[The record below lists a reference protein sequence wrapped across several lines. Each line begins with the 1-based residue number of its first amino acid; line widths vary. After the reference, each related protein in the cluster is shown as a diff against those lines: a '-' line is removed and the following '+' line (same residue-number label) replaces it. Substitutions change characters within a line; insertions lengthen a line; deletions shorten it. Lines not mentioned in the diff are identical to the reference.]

1 MDERPS
7 DKSLGVFGTIVFHLL
22 LLLALIFIS
31 ISSVDPGD
39 EGILVALG
47 DSPTGQGQFTPSS
60 SAPAAQ
66 TSTPP
71 ASQPASTPP
80 PTPSA
85 STPARQQVLT
95 QNTEEAPA
103 ISAQEKARQEEQK
116 RIAEQERQ
124 RQAEIERQRK
134 AEQERQRQ
142 EELER
147 QRIAELE
154 RQKREQQAQQAADAR
169 NAASV
174 AFSNSGSNSQSAG
187 DTGGSGTQ
195 GALTDDPNV
204 NNGIGTGQE
213 SKGVDYILDL
223 KGRNYIG
230 KRPKPVYNEQESGR
244 VVVRIV
250 VDREGR
256 VTHAEYRL
264 HGSTTPSSALINAA
278 IDAAR
283 KTRFNSDPNAT
294 PFQEGTITYV
304 FDLIS
309 DP

>member
-147 QRIAELE
+147 QREAELE
-154 RQKREQQAQQAADAR
+154 RQKREQQAAAAR
-169 NAASV
+169 KAVSG
-174 AFSNSGSNSQSAG
+174 AFSYSGSNSQSAG
-187 DTGGSGTQ
+187 DTGSSGTQ
-195 GALTDDPNV
+195 GALTGDPNAT
-204 NNGIGTGQE
+204 NRTGTGLG
-213 SKGVDYILDL
+213 SKGDEYSLQ
-223 KGRNYIG
+223 GRNLIG
-230 KRPKPVYNEQESGR
+230 SLPKPVYNVQESGR

-256 VTHAEYRL
+256 VTHAEHRL
-264 HGSTTPSSALINAA
+264 QGSTTTSSALINAA

-283 KTRFNSDPNAT
+283 KARFNSDPNAT
-294 PFQEGTITYV
+294 SSQEGTITYV
-304 FDLIS
+304 FDLN
-309 DP
+309 

>member
-154 RQKREQQAQQAADAR
+154 RQKREQQAAAAH
-169 NAASV
+169 NAVSG
-174 AFSNSGSNSQSAG
+174 AFSKSGSNSQSAG

-195 GALTDDPNV
+195 GAPNV
-204 NNGIGTGQE
+204 TNWTGTGLGSE
-213 SKGVDYILDL
+213 GVEYSHSL
-223 KGRNYIG
+223 KGRTADG
-230 KRPKPVYNEQESGR
+230 EWPRPEYPIEEQGT
-244 VVVRIV
+244 VVVNIT
-250 VDREGR
+250 VDKNGNVIR
-256 VTHAEYRL
+256 AEATPSGSTFQNKELWRAAERAAYKAKFNKAPEAAAEQ
-264 HGSTTPSSALINAA
+264 HGS
-278 IDAAR
+278 
-283 KTRFNSDPNAT
+283 
-294 PFQEGTITYV
+294 ITYH
-304 FDLIS
+304 FNLE
-309 DP
+309 

>member
-1 MDERPS
+1 
-7 DKSLGVFGTIVFHLL
+7 VFHLL

-39 EGILVALG
+39 EGILVELG

-147 QRIAELE
+147 QRTAELE
-154 RQKREQQAQQAADAR
+154 RQKREQQAADAH
-169 NAASV
+169 NTVSG
-174 AFSNSGSNSQSAG
+174 AFSKSQSAG
-187 DTGGSGTQ
+187 GTGGSGTQ
-195 GALTDDPNV
+195 GGLTDDPNAT
-204 NNGIGTGQE
+204 NRTGTGRGSE
-213 SKGVDYILDL
+213 GVKYSLE
-223 KGRNYIG
+223 GRDPDGELPRPEYPIEEQG
-230 KRPKPVYNEQESGR
+230 K
-244 VVVRIV
+244 VVVNIT
-250 VDREGR
+250 VDKNGNVIR
-256 VTHAEYRL
+256 AEATPSGSTFQNKELWRAAERAAYKAKFNKAPEAAAEQ
-264 HGSTTPSSALINAA
+264 HGS
-278 IDAAR
+278 
-283 KTRFNSDPNAT
+283 
-294 PFQEGTITYV
+294 ITYH
-304 FDLIS
+304 FKLE
-309 DP
+309 

>member
-39 EGILVALG
+39 EGILVELG

-154 RQKREQQAQQAADAR
+154 RQKREQQAADAR
-169 NAASV
+169 NTV
-174 AFSNSGSNSQSAG
+174 SGALSKSQSAG

-195 GALTDDPNV
+195 GALTGDHNATNKWV
-204 NNGIGTGQE
+204 E
-213 SKGVDYILDL
+213 HSL
-223 KGRNYIG
+223 KGRDPDGEWPRPEYPIEEQG
-230 KRPKPVYNEQESGR
+230 K
-244 VVVRIV
+244 VVVNIT
-250 VDREGR
+250 VDKNGNVIR
-256 VTHAEYRL
+256 AEATPSGSTFQNKELWRAAERAAYKAKFNKAPEAAAEQ
-264 HGSTTPSSALINAA
+264 HGS
-278 IDAAR
+278 
-283 KTRFNSDPNAT
+283 
-294 PFQEGTITYV
+294 ITYH
-304 FDLIS
+304 FNLK
-309 DP
+309 

>member
-147 QRIAELE
+147 Q
-154 RQKREQQAQQAADAR
+154 KREQQAAAVR
-169 NAASV
+169 NTVSGALSD
-174 AFSNSGSNSQSAG
+174 SGSNSQSAG
-187 DTGGSGTQ
+187 DTDGSGTQ
-195 GALTDDPNV
+195 GALTGDHNATNKWV
-204 NNGIGTGQE
+204 E
-213 SKGVDYILDL
+213 HSL
-223 KGRNYIG
+223 KGRDPDGEWPRPEYPIEEQG
-230 KRPKPVYNEQESGR
+230 K
-244 VVVRIV
+244 VVVNIT
-250 VDREGR
+250 VDKNGNVIR
-256 VTHAEYRL
+256 AEATPSGSTFQNKELWRAAERAAYKAKFNKAPEAAAEQ
-264 HGSTTPSSALINAA
+264 HGS
-278 IDAAR
+278 
-283 KTRFNSDPNAT
+283 
-294 PFQEGTITYV
+294 ITYH
-304 FDLIS
+304 FNLK
-309 DP
+309 

>member
-154 RQKREQQAQQAADAR
+154 RQKREQQAQQAA
-169 NAASV
+169 AAHTTVSG
-174 AFSNSGSNSQSAG
+174 AFSKSQSAG

-195 GALTDDPNV
+195 DALTIDPNAT
-204 NNGIGTGQE
+204 NRTRTGPG
-213 SKGVDYILDL
+213 SKEGDGYSPEYSL
-223 KGRNYIG
+223 KGRTAEKSPRPEYPIEEHG
-230 KRPKPVYNEQESGR
+230 K

-256 VTHAEYRL
+256 VTHAEHRL
-264 HGSTTPSSALINAA
+264 QGSTTTSSALINAA

-294 PFQEGTITYV
+294 PSQEGTITYV

-309 DP
+309 TSTD

>member
-95 QNTEEAPA
+95 QNTDEAPA

-154 RQKREQQAQQAADAR
+154 RQKREQQAAAAR
-169 NAASV
+169 NAVSG

-195 GALTDDPNV
+195 GALTGDPNAT
-204 NNGIGTGQE
+204 NRTGTGLGSSGSGFSLQ
-213 SKGVDYILDL
+213 
-223 KGRNYIG
+223 GRNLIG
-230 KRPKPVYNEQESGR
+230 SLPKPVYNVQESGR

-256 VTHAEYRL
+256 VTHAEHRL
-264 HGSTTPSSALINAA
+264 QGSTTTSSALINAA

-283 KTRFNSDPNAT
+283 KARFNSDPNAT
-294 PFQEGTITYV
+294 SSQEGTITYV
-304 FDLIS
+304 FDLN
-309 DP
+309 

>member
-103 ISAQEKARQEEQK
+103 ISAREKARQEEQK

-134 AEQERQRQ
+134 AEQERQHQ
-142 EELER
+142 E
-147 QRIAELE
+147 ELE
-154 RQKREQQAQQAADAR
+154 RQKREQQAADAR
-169 NAASV
+169 KDVSR
-174 AFSNSGSNSQSAG
+174 AFSYSDSNSQSAG

-195 GALTDDPNV
+195 GGFIGDPNAT
-204 NNGIGTGQE
+204 NRPGTGLG
-213 SKGVDYILDL
+213 SKDVKYSLE
-223 KGRNYIG
+223 GRNHIG
-230 KRPKPVYNEQESGR
+230 NLPKPVYNVQESGR

-256 VTHAEYRL
+256 VTHAEHRL
-264 HGSTTPSSALINAA
+264 QGSTTTSSALINAA

-294 PFQEGTITYV
+294 PSQEGTITYV
-304 FDLIS
+304 FDLIPTLT
-309 DP
+309 D

>member
-154 RQKREQQAQQAADAR
+154 RQKREQQAQQAAAVR
-169 NAASV
+169 NTVSGAL
-174 AFSNSGSNSQSAG
+174 SNSGSNSQSEG

-195 GALTDDPNV
+195 GALTGDPNV
-204 NNGIGTGQE
+204 TNRTGTGQGSE
-213 SKGVDYILDL
+213 GVDYSHSL
-223 KGRNYIG
+223 KGRTADGEWPRPEYPIEEQG
-230 KRPKPVYNEQESGR
+230 K
-244 VVVRIV
+244 VVVNV
-250 VDREGR
+250 TVDKNGNVIR
-256 VTHAEYRL
+256 AEATPYGSTFQNKELWRAAERAAFKAKFNKAPEAAAEQ
-264 HGSTTPSSALINAA
+264 HGS
-278 IDAAR
+278 
-283 KTRFNSDPNAT
+283 
-294 PFQEGTITYV
+294 ITYH
-304 FDLIS
+304 FNLK
-309 DP
+309 

>member
-39 EGILVALG
+39 EGILVELG

-147 QRIAELE
+147 Q
-154 RQKREQQAQQAADAR
+154 KREQQAAAAR
-169 NAASV
+169 IAVSE

-195 GALTDDPNV
+195 GALTGDPNAT
-204 NNGIGTGQE
+204 NRTGTGLGN
-213 SKGVDYILDL
+213 KGVEYSL
-223 KGRNYIG
+223 KGRNHIG
-230 KRPKPVYNEQESGR
+230 NLPKPVYNVQESGR

-256 VTHAEYRL
+256 VTHAEHRL
-264 HGSTTPSSALINAA
+264 QGSTTTSSALINAA

-294 PFQEGTITYV
+294 PSQEGTITYV
-304 FDLIS
+304 FDLN
-309 DP
+309 

>member
-7 DKSLGVFGTIVFHLL
+7 DKILGVFGTIVFHLL

-154 RQKREQQAQQAADAR
+154 RQKREQQAQQAAAAR
-169 NAASV
+169 TTVSE

-195 GALTDDPNV
+195 GAP
-204 NNGIGTGQE
+204 TGDHNATNKWVE
-213 SKGVDYILDL
+213 HSL
-223 KGRNYIG
+223 KGRDHIG
-230 KRPKPVYNEQESGR
+230 SLPKPVYNVQESGR

-256 VTHAEYRL
+256 VTHAEHRL
-264 HGSTTPSSALINAA
+264 QGSTTTSSALINAA

-294 PFQEGTITYV
+294 PSQEGTITYV

-309 DP
+309 TSTD

>member
-154 RQKREQQAQQAADAR
+154 RQKREQQAAAAR
-169 NAASV
+169 NAVSG

-195 GALTDDPNV
+195 GALTGDPNAT
-204 NNGIGTGQE
+204 NRTGTGLGSSGSGFSLQ
-213 SKGVDYILDL
+213 
-223 KGRNYIG
+223 GRNLIG
-230 KRPKPVYNEQESGR
+230 SLPKPVYNVQESGR

-256 VTHAEYRL
+256 VTHAEHRL
-264 HGSTTPSSALINAA
+264 QGSTTTSSALINAA

-283 KTRFNSDPNAT
+283 KARFNSDPNAT
-294 PFQEGTITYV
+294 SSQEGTITYV
-304 FDLIS
+304 FDLN
-309 DP
+309 

>member
-39 EGILVALG
+39 EGILVELG

-147 QRIAELE
+147 QRTAELE
-154 RQKREQQAQQAADAR
+154 RQKREQQAAAAR
-169 NAASV
+169 NAVSG
-174 AFSNSGSNSQSAG
+174 AFSKSGSNSQSAG

-195 GALTDDPNV
+195 GALAGDPNAT
-204 NNGIGTGQE
+204 NRKGTGLGSE
-213 SKGVDYILDL
+213 GVDYSL
-223 KGRNYIG
+223 KGRNHIG
-230 KRPKPVYNEQESGR
+230 NLPKPVYNVQESGR

-256 VTHAEYRL
+256 VTHAEHRL
-264 HGSTTPSSALINAA
+264 QGSTTTSSALINAA

-294 PFQEGTITYV
+294 PSQEGTITYV
-304 FDLIS
+304 FDLN
-309 DP
+309 

>member
-103 ISAQEKARQEEQK
+103 ISAQEKARQEERK

-154 RQKREQQAQQAADAR
+154 RQKREQQAAAAR
-169 NAASV
+169 NAVSG

-195 GALTDDPNV
+195 GALTGDPNAT
-204 NNGIGTGQE
+204 NRTETGLGSSGSGFSLQ
-213 SKGVDYILDL
+213 
-223 KGRNYIG
+223 GRNLIG
-230 KRPKPVYNEQESGR
+230 SLPKPVYNVQESGR

-256 VTHAEYRL
+256 VTHAEHRL
-264 HGSTTPSSALINAA
+264 QGSTTTSSALINAA

-283 KTRFNSDPNAT
+283 KARFNSDPNAT
-294 PFQEGTITYV
+294 SSQEGTITYV
-304 FDLIS
+304 FDLN
-309 DP
+309 

>member
-154 RQKREQQAQQAADAR
+154 RQKREQQAQQAAAAR
-169 NAASV
+169 TTVSE

-187 DTGGSGTQ
+187 DTGGNGTQ
-195 GALTDDPNV
+195 GAPTDDPNV
-204 NNGIGTGQE
+204 TNRTGTGQG
-213 SKGVDYILDL
+213 SKGDEYSLE
-223 KGRNYIG
+223 GRTAE
-230 KRPKPVYNEQESGR
+230 KRPRPEYPIEEYGK
-244 VVVRIV
+244 VVVNIT
-250 VDREGR
+250 VDKNGNVIR
-256 VTHAEYRL
+256 AEATPDGSTFQNKELWRAAERAAYKAKFNKAPEAAAEQ
-264 HGSTTPSSALINAA
+264 HGS
-278 IDAAR
+278 
-283 KTRFNSDPNAT
+283 
-294 PFQEGTITYV
+294 ITYH
-304 FDLIS
+304 FNLK
-309 DP
+309 

>member
-39 EGILVALG
+39 EGILVELG

-147 QRIAELE
+147 QRTAELE
-154 RQKREQQAQQAADAR
+154 RQKREQQAADAR
-169 NAASV
+169 NTV
-174 AFSNSGSNSQSAG
+174 IGAFSKSQSAG

-195 GALTDDPNV
+195 GALTGDPNAT
-204 NNGIGTGQE
+204 NRTGTGLG
-213 SKGVDYILDL
+213 SKGDEYSLQ
-223 KGRNYIG
+223 GRNLIG
-230 KRPKPVYNEQESGR
+230 SLPKPVYNVQESGR

-256 VTHAEYRL
+256 VTHAEHRL
-264 HGSTTPSSALINAA
+264 QGSTTTSSALINAA

-283 KTRFNSDPNAT
+283 KARFNSDPNAT
-294 PFQEGTITYV
+294 SSQEGTITYV
-304 FDLIS
+304 FDLN
-309 DP
+309 

>member
-39 EGILVALG
+39 EGILVELG

-147 QRIAELE
+147 Q
-154 RQKREQQAQQAADAR
+154 KREQQAAAAR
-169 NAASV
+169 IAVSE
-174 AFSNSGSNSQSAG
+174 AFSKSQSAG

-195 GALTDDPNV
+195 GGLTDDPNAT
-204 NNGIGTGQE
+204 NRTRTGLG
-213 SKGVDYILDL
+213 SKGVEYSL
-223 KGRNYIG
+223 KGRNHIG
-230 KRPKPVYNEQESGR
+230 NLPKPVYNVQESGR

-256 VTHAEYRL
+256 VTHAEHRL
-264 HGSTTPSSALINAA
+264 QGSTTTSSALINAA

-294 PFQEGTITYV
+294 PSQEGTITYV
-304 FDLIS
+304 FDLIPTS
-309 DP
+309 TD

>member
-147 QRIAELE
+147 Q
-154 RQKREQQAQQAADAR
+154 KREQQAADAR
-169 NAASV
+169 NDVSR
-174 AFSNSGSNSQSAG
+174 AFSSSSSNSQSTG
-187 DTGGSGTQ
+187 DTGGSGAQ
-195 GALTDDPNV
+195 GGLTGDPNAT
-204 NNGIGTGQE
+204 NGTGTGLG
-213 SKGVDYILDL
+213 SKGDEYSLE
-223 KGRNYIG
+223 GRYLIG
-230 KRPKPVYNEQESGR
+230 SRPKPVYNVQESGR

-256 VTHAEYRL
+256 VTHAEHRL
-264 HGSTTPSSALINAA
+264 QGSTTTSSALINAA

-294 PFQEGTITYV
+294 PSQEGTITYV
-304 FDLIS
+304 FDLIPTLT
-309 DP
+309 D

>member
-147 QRIAELE
+147 QRIAEQE
-154 RQKREQQAQQAADAR
+154 RQKKEKEQQRQAEAAQKAGREAF
-169 NAASV
+169 NNSV
-174 AFSNSGSNSQSAG
+174 SSSQSAG
-187 DTGGSGTQ
+187 DTGGSGPQ
-195 GALTDDPNV
+195 GGLTGDPSATN
-204 NNGIGTGQE
+204 GTGTGLG
-213 SKGVDYILDL
+213 SKGDEYSLE
-223 KGRNYIG
+223 GRTAE
-230 KRPKPVYNEQESGR
+230 KLPRPEYPNEENGT
-244 VVVRIV
+244 VVVNIT
-250 VDREGR
+250 VDKNGNVIR
-256 VTHAEYRL
+256 AEATPSGSTFQNKELWRAAERAAYKAKFNKAPEAAAEQ
-264 HGSTTPSSALINAA
+264 HGS
-278 IDAAR
+278 
-283 KTRFNSDPNAT
+283 
-294 PFQEGTITYV
+294 ITYH
-304 FDLIS
+304 FNLK
-309 DP
+309 

>member
-39 EGILVALG
+39 EGILVELG

-154 RQKREQQAQQAADAR
+154 RQKREQQAADAR
-169 NAASV
+169 NTVSG
-174 AFSNSGSNSQSAG
+174 AFSKSQSAG

-195 GALTDDPNV
+195 GALT
-204 NNGIGTGQE
+204 G
-213 SKGVDYILDL
+213 
-223 KGRNYIG
+223 
-230 KRPKPVYNEQESGR
+230 
-244 VVVRIV
+244 
-250 VDREGR
+250 
-256 VTHAEYRL
+256 
-264 HGSTTPSSALINAA
+264 
-278 IDAAR
+278 
-283 KTRFNSDPNAT
+283 DPNAT
-294 PFQEGTITYV
+294 NRTGTGLGNKGDEYSLEGRTAEKLPRPEYPIEEQGKVVVNITVDKNGNVIRAEATPSGSNIQNMELWRAAERAAYKAKFNKAPEAAAEQHGSITYH
-304 FDLIS
+304 FKLE
-309 DP
+309 

>member
-39 EGILVALG
+39 EGILVELG

-147 QRIAELE
+147 QREAELE
-154 RQKREQQAQQAADAR
+154 RQKREQQAEAAQKAGR
-169 NAASV
+169 E
-174 AFSNSGSNSQSAG
+174 AFNNPGSSSQSAG
-187 DTGGSGTQ
+187 EGGSGTQ
-195 GALTDDPNV
+195 DALT
-204 NNGIGTGQE
+204 I
-213 SKGVDYILDL
+213 
-223 KGRNYIG
+223 
-230 KRPKPVYNEQESGR
+230 
-244 VVVRIV
+244 
-250 VDREGR
+250 
-256 VTHAEYRL
+256 
-264 HGSTTPSSALINAA
+264 
-278 IDAAR
+278 
-283 KTRFNSDPNAT
+283 DPNAT
-294 PFQEGTITYV
+294 NSTGTGLGNKGVEYSLKGRTADGEWPLPEYPIEEQGKVVVNITVDKNGNVIRAEATPSGSTFQNKELWRAAERAAYKAKFNKAPEAAAEQHGSITYH
-304 FDLIS
+304 FNLK
-309 DP
+309 

>member
-39 EGILVALG
+39 EGILVELG

-154 RQKREQQAQQAADAR
+154 RQKREQQAAAAR
-169 NAASV
+169 NAVSG

-187 DTGGSGTQ
+187 DTGGNGTQ

-204 NNGIGTGQE
+204 TNRTGTGRG
-213 SKGVDYILDL
+213 SKGVEHSLT
-223 KGRNYIG
+223 GRT
-230 KRPKPVYNEQESGR
+230 VVEESPQPEYPIEEYGI
-244 VVVRIV
+244 VVVNIT
-250 VDREGR
+250 VDKNGNVIR
-256 VTHAEYRL
+256 AEATPDGSTFQNKELWRAAERAAYKAKFNKAPEAAAEQ
-264 HGSTTPSSALINAA
+264 HGS
-278 IDAAR
+278 
-283 KTRFNSDPNAT
+283 
-294 PFQEGTITYV
+294 ITYH
-304 FDLIS
+304 FNLE
-309 DP
+309 

>member
-154 RQKREQQAQQAADAR
+154 RQKREQQAAFAR
-169 NAASV
+169 NAVSGAL
-174 AFSNSGSNSQSAG
+174 SNSGSNSQSAG
-187 DTGGSGTQ
+187 DTGSSGTQ
-195 GALTDDPNV
+195 GALTGDPNAT
-204 NNGIGTGQE
+204 NRTGTGLG
-213 SKGVDYILDL
+213 SKGDEYSLQ
-223 KGRNYIG
+223 GRNLIG
-230 KRPKPVYNEQESGR
+230 SLPKPVYNVQESGR

-256 VTHAEYRL
+256 VTHAEHRL
-264 HGSTTPSSALINAA
+264 QGSTTTSSALINAA

-283 KTRFNSDPNAT
+283 KARFNSDPNAT
-294 PFQEGTITYV
+294 SSQEGTITYV
-304 FDLIS
+304 FDLN
-309 DP
+309 

>member
-147 QRIAELE
+147 QREAELE
-154 RQKREQQAQQAADAR
+154 RQKREQQAAAAR
-169 NAASV
+169 NAVSG

-195 GALTDDPNV
+195 GALTGDPNAT
-204 NNGIGTGQE
+204 NRTGTGLGSSGSGFSLQ
-213 SKGVDYILDL
+213 
-223 KGRNYIG
+223 GRNLIG
-230 KRPKPVYNEQESGR
+230 SLPKPVYNVQESGR

-256 VTHAEYRL
+256 VTHAEHRL
-264 HGSTTPSSALINAA
+264 QGSTTTSSALINAA

-283 KTRFNSDPNAT
+283 KARFNSDPNAT
-294 PFQEGTITYV
+294 SSQEGTITYV
-304 FDLIS
+304 FDLN
-309 DP
+309 

>member
-154 RQKREQQAQQAADAR
+154 RQKKEKEQQRQAEAAQKAGR
-169 NAASV
+169 G
-174 AFSNSGSNSQSAG
+174 AFNDSGSSSQSAG
-187 DTGGSGTQ
+187 DPGGSGTQ
-195 GALTDDPNV
+195 GAPNGDPNV
-204 NNGIGTGQE
+204 TNGTGTE
-213 SKGVDYILDL
+213 RDKYSLE
-223 KGRNYIG
+223 GRTAE
-230 KRPKPVYNEQESGR
+230 KRPRPEYPIEEYGK

-256 VTHAEYRL
+256 VTHAEHRL
-264 HGSTTPSSALINAA
+264 QGSTTTSSALINAA

-283 KTRFNSDPNAT
+283 KTRFNSDQNAT
-294 PFQEGTITYV
+294 PSQEGTITYV
-304 FDLIS
+304 FDLVS
-309 DP
+309 TSTD

>member
-95 QNTEEAPA
+95 QNTDEAPA

-154 RQKREQQAQQAADAR
+154 RQKREQQAQQAAAAR
-169 NAASV
+169 TTVSG

-195 GALTDDPNV
+195 GALTGDPNAT
-204 NNGIGTGQE
+204 NRTGTGLGSSGSGFSLQ
-213 SKGVDYILDL
+213 
-223 KGRNYIG
+223 GRNLIG
-230 KRPKPVYNEQESGR
+230 SLPKPVYNVQESGR

-256 VTHAEYRL
+256 VTHAEHRL
-264 HGSTTPSSALINAA
+264 QGSTTTSSALINAA

-283 KTRFNSDPNAT
+283 KARFNSDPNAT
-294 PFQEGTITYV
+294 SSQEGTITYV
-304 FDLIS
+304 FDLN
-309 DP
+309 

>member
-154 RQKREQQAQQAADAR
+154 RQKREQQAAAAR
-169 NAASV
+169 NAVSG

-195 GALTDDPNV
+195 GALTGDPNAT
-204 NNGIGTGQE
+204 NRTGTGLGSSDSGFSLQ
-213 SKGVDYILDL
+213 
-223 KGRNYIG
+223 GRNLIG
-230 KRPKPVYNEQESGR
+230 SLPKPVYNVQESGR

-256 VTHAEYRL
+256 VTHAEHRL
-264 HGSTTPSSALINAA
+264 QGSTTTSSALINAA

-294 PFQEGTITYV
+294 PSQEGTITYV
-304 FDLIS
+304 FDLN
-309 DP
+309 

>member
-154 RQKREQQAQQAADAR
+154 RQKREQQAQQAAAAR
-169 NAASV
+169 ITVSG

-187 DTGGSGTQ
+187 DTGGNGTQ
-195 GALTDDPNV
+195 GALTDDPNAT
-204 NNGIGTGQE
+204 NRTGTGRGSSGSGFSLQ
-213 SKGVDYILDL
+213 
-223 KGRNYIG
+223 GRNLIG
-230 KRPKPVYNEQESGR
+230 SLPKPVYNVQESGR

-256 VTHAEYRL
+256 VTHAEHRL
-264 HGSTTPSSALINAA
+264 QGSTTTSSALINAA

-283 KTRFNSDPNAT
+283 KARFNSDPNAT
-294 PFQEGTITYV
+294 SSQEGTITYV
-304 FDLIS
+304 FDLN
-309 DP
+309 

>member
-39 EGILVALG
+39 EGILVELG

-134 AEQERQRQ
+134 AEQERQHQ
-142 EELER
+142 E
-147 QRIAELE
+147 ELE
-154 RQKREQQAQQAADAR
+154 RQKREQQAADAR
-169 NAASV
+169 NDVSR
-174 AFSNSGSNSQSAG
+174 AFSSSSSNSQSTG
-187 DTGGSGTQ
+187 DTGGSGAQ
-195 GALTDDPNV
+195 GGLTADPKT
-204 NNGIGTGQE
+204 GTGLGSKDVKYSLTGRTVVEE
-213 SKGVDYILDL
+213 SPQPEYPIEE
-223 KGRNYIG
+223 Y
-230 KRPKPVYNEQESGR
+230 GR
-244 VVVRIV
+244 VVVNIT
-250 VDREGR
+250 VDKNGNVIR
-256 VTHAEYRL
+256 AEATPSGSTFQNKELWRAAERAAYKAKFNKAPEAAAEQ
-264 HGSTTPSSALINAA
+264 HGS
-278 IDAAR
+278 
-283 KTRFNSDPNAT
+283 
-294 PFQEGTITYV
+294 ITYH
-304 FDLIS
+304 FNLE
-309 DP
+309 

>member
-95 QNTEEAPA
+95 QNTDEAPA

-147 QRIAELE
+147 QREAELE
-154 RQKREQQAQQAADAR
+154 RQKREQQAAAAR
-169 NAASV
+169 NAVSG

-195 GALTDDPNV
+195 GALTGDPNAT
-204 NNGIGTGQE
+204 NRTGTGLGSSGSGFSLQ
-213 SKGVDYILDL
+213 
-223 KGRNYIG
+223 GRNLIG
-230 KRPKPVYNEQESGR
+230 SLPKPVYNVQESGR

-256 VTHAEYRL
+256 VTHAEHRL
-264 HGSTTPSSALINAA
+264 QGSTTTSSALINAA

-283 KTRFNSDPNAT
+283 KARFNSDPNAT
-294 PFQEGTITYV
+294 SSQEGTITYV
-304 FDLIS
+304 FDLN
-309 DP
+309 

>member
-22 LLLALIFIS
+22 LLMALIFIS

-147 QRIAELE
+147 Q
-154 RQKREQQAQQAADAR
+154 KREQQAADAR
-169 NAASV
+169 NTVSGALST
-174 AFSNSGSNSQSAG
+174 SGSNSQSAG

-195 GALTDDPNV
+195 GALT
-204 NNGIGTGQE
+204 I
-213 SKGVDYILDL
+213 
-223 KGRNYIG
+223 
-230 KRPKPVYNEQESGR
+230 
-244 VVVRIV
+244 
-250 VDREGR
+250 
-256 VTHAEYRL
+256 
-264 HGSTTPSSALINAA
+264 
-278 IDAAR
+278 
-283 KTRFNSDPNAT
+283 DPNAT
-294 PFQEGTITYV
+294 NKWVEHSLKGRDPDGEWPRPEYPIEEQGKVVVNITVDKNGNVIRAEATPSGSTFQNKELWRAAERAAYKAKFNKAPEAAAVQHGSITYH
-304 FDLIS
+304 FDLE
-309 DP
+309 

>member
-154 RQKREQQAQQAADAR
+154 RQKREQQAQQAAAAR
-169 NAASV
+169 TTVSG

-195 GALTDDPNV
+195 GAPIGDPNV
-204 NNGIGTGQE
+204 TNRTGTGLGSE
-213 SKGVDYILDL
+213 GDKYSLE
-223 KGRNYIG
+223 GRTAEKLPRPEYPIEEQG
-230 KRPKPVYNEQESGR
+230 K
-244 VVVRIV
+244 VVVNIT
-250 VDREGR
+250 VDKNGNVIR
-256 VTHAEYRL
+256 AEATPSGSNIQNMELWRAAERAAFKAKFNKAPEAAAEQ
-264 HGSTTPSSALINAA
+264 HGS
-278 IDAAR
+278 
-283 KTRFNSDPNAT
+283 
-294 PFQEGTITYV
+294 ITYH
-304 FDLIS
+304 FNLK
-309 DP
+309 

>member
-154 RQKREQQAQQAADAR
+154 RQKREQQAQQAAAAR
-169 NAASV
+169 TTVSG

-195 GALTDDPNV
+195 GALTGDPNAT
-204 NNGIGTGQE
+204 NRTGTGLGSE
-213 SKGVDYILDL
+213 GVEYSL
-223 KGRNYIG
+223 KGRTAEKSPRPEYPIEEHG
-230 KRPKPVYNEQESGR
+230 K

-256 VTHAEYRL
+256 VTHAEHRL
-264 HGSTTPSSALINAA
+264 QGSTTTSSALINAA

-294 PFQEGTITYV
+294 PSQEGTITYV

-309 DP
+309 TSTD

>member
-39 EGILVALG
+39 EGILVELG

-147 QRIAELE
+147 Q
-154 RQKREQQAQQAADAR
+154 KREQQAAAAR
-169 NAASV
+169 NAVSG

-195 GALTDDPNV
+195 GALT
-204 NNGIGTGQE
+204 I
-213 SKGVDYILDL
+213 
-223 KGRNYIG
+223 
-230 KRPKPVYNEQESGR
+230 
-244 VVVRIV
+244 
-250 VDREGR
+250 
-256 VTHAEYRL
+256 
-264 HGSTTPSSALINAA
+264 
-278 IDAAR
+278 
-283 KTRFNSDPNAT
+283 DPNAT
-294 PFQEGTITYV
+294 NRAGTGLGNKGVEYSLKGRTADGEWPRPEYPIEEQGKVVVNVTVDKNGNVIRAEATPSGSTFQNKELWRAAERAAFKAKFNKAPEAAAEQHGSITYH
-304 FDLIS
+304 FNLK
-309 DP
+309 

>member
-147 QRIAELE
+147 QRTAELE
-154 RQKREQQAQQAADAR
+154 RQKREQQAADAR
-169 NAASV
+169 NAVSG
-174 AFSNSGSNSQSAG
+174 AFSNSQSAG

-195 GALTDDPNV
+195 GALTGDPNAT
-204 NNGIGTGQE
+204 NSTGTGQG
-213 SKGVDYILDL
+213 SSGPGFSLQ
-223 KGRNYIG
+223 GRNLIG
-230 KRPKPVYNEQESGR
+230 SLPKPVYNVQESGR

-256 VTHAEYRL
+256 VTHAEHRL
-264 HGSTTPSSALINAA
+264 QGSTTTSSALINAA

-283 KTRFNSDPNAT
+283 KARFNSDPNA
-294 PFQEGTITYV
+294 PSSQEGTITYV
-304 FDLIS
+304 FDLN
-309 DP
+309 

>member
-1 MDERPS
+1 
-7 DKSLGVFGTIVFHLL
+7 
-22 LLLALIFIS
+22 FIS

-154 RQKREQQAQQAADAR
+154 RQKREQQAAAAR
-169 NAASV
+169 NAVSG
-174 AFSNSGSNSQSAG
+174 AFSNSQSAG

-195 GALTDDPNV
+195 GALTGDPNAT
-204 NNGIGTGQE
+204 NSTGTGLGN
-213 SKGVDYILDL
+213 KGVEYSL
-223 KGRNYIG
+223 KGRNHIG
-230 KRPKPVYNEQESGR
+230 NLPKPVYNVQESGR

-256 VTHAEYRL
+256 VTHAEHRL
-264 HGSTTPSSALINAA
+264 QGSTTTSSALINAA

-294 PFQEGTITYV
+294 PSQEGTITYV
-304 FDLIS
+304 FDLN
-309 DP
+309 

>member
-103 ISAQEKARQEEQK
+103 ISAREKARQEEQK

-134 AEQERQRQ
+134 AEQERQHQ
-142 EELER
+142 E
-147 QRIAELE
+147 ELE
-154 RQKREQQAQQAADAR
+154 RQKREQQAADAR
-169 NAASV
+169 NDVSR
-174 AFSNSGSNSQSAG
+174 AFSSSSSNSQSTG
-187 DTGGSGTQ
+187 DTGGSGAQ
-195 GALTDDPNV
+195 GGLTADPKT
-204 NNGIGTGQE
+204 GTGLGSKDVKYSLEGRTVDRE
-213 SKGVDYILDL
+213 SP
-223 KGRNYIG
+223 
-230 KRPKPVYNEQESGR
+230 RPEYPIEEYGR
-244 VVVRIV
+244 VVVNIT
-250 VDREGR
+250 VDKNGNVIR
-256 VTHAEYRL
+256 AEATPSGSTFQNKELWRAAERAAYKAKFNKAPEAAAVQ
-264 HGSTTPSSALINAA
+264 HGS
-278 IDAAR
+278 
-283 KTRFNSDPNAT
+283 
-294 PFQEGTITYV
+294 ITYV
-304 FDLIS
+304 FDLK
-309 DP
+309 

>member
-39 EGILVALG
+39 EGILVELG

-134 AEQERQRQ
+134 AEQERQRK

-147 QRIAELE
+147 QREAELE
-154 RQKREQQAQQAADAR
+154 RQKKEKEQQRQAEAAQKAGR
-169 NAASV
+169 E
-174 AFSNSGSNSQSAG
+174 AFSDSGSNSQSAG
-187 DTGGSGTQ
+187 DTGGSGIQ
-195 GALTDDPNV
+195 GAPNAT
-204 NNGIGTGQE
+204 NGTGTGLG
-213 SKGVDYILDL
+213 SKGDEYSLE
-223 KGRNYIG
+223 GRYLIG
-230 KRPKPVYNEQESGR
+230 SRPKPVYNVQESGR

-264 HGSTTPSSALINAA
+264 EGSTTTSSALINAA

-283 KTRFNSDPNAT
+283 KARFNSDPNAT
-294 PFQEGTITYV
+294 SSQEGTIPYV
-304 FDLIS
+304 FDLIPTLT
-309 DP
+309 D